1 MPERTL
7 LDDLIEN
14 KKKGVGFE
22 APALEYITNAF
33 EPTRLDSNLY
43 KEGKEQGV
51 DFSNIRNNLELIE
64 AVADSQSTSEKWLN
78 DLGRLGTGAVSA
90 TVGGFA
96 MIPAFFD
103 AASSMELSAM
113 YENGAVKW
121 AEGLDEW
128 GQEKFKNY
136 YTQRQEEA
144 YKEASIF
151 EKMTYGEKFWGNS
164 VLANAGFMIG
174 AAVDEA
180 IFSALTAVTGGG
192 AAPLQAV
199 ETGWLAARLARR
211 LAEAGTEVMGS
222 GTNLIKNVYR
232 GFTAE
237 GEIAKQAMMSG
248 LKNSRQ
254 LLTSAGYE
262 SSVEALQ
269 FQKEAYNQVLEKKA
283 NELGISKE
291 ELENNPQ
298 YERTLGE
305 LKSGVNSVANGL
317 WLMNLATVG
326 SSNAIG
332 ATALFQLEKPIL
344 NMLEGVNPLRAFM
357 SAGVED
363 LAKTAGKEIGKDGV
377 QFAAKNL
384 SMAQKAFNIVKSPL
398 SEGTEEFSQGLYQDV
413 GKRYLEDKYNPNAID
428 MILNGIPL
436 MADEIG
442 KRLGDSSHSGWEEF
456 ASGFMSSLLGLPNV
470 GRFVGKKENGTY
482 GLKNDKEQPAWVG
495 GIFQGIAENRQ
506 IQNERNENAALNN
519 FLSDKNLAEMLDGKL
534 STDNITTASV
544 KAFPMIMAAQKRL
557 ADGIKSGDKF
567 EQNQAKHDLLAYA
580 AIARDKIGQGE
591 NFKKDVLA
599 QYDQHTAIL
608 QKGVTAESTQEEIE
622 AVANLESI
630 YQGNTTQ
637 EKIAE
642 VNRKKKNTEIKLKD
656 IEAGISRAKAFNLS
670 PDLQDRMAVAL
681 SNGNNRVSEANSLL
695 KALQA
700 SLKLP
705 NIQVSNLS
713 SNELYELLDK
723 HKVATSKHKK
733 ISDSLQ
739 KDKAEF
745 DSLPDEIV
753 AFEGESPRANEK
765 KKAVKERVDNWT
777 KELDAET
784 ARLEKELNKKV
795 SEVDFTVESPLTQYK
810 QAIDKLT
817 GDEKVQ
823 AESLFNDVQRAIN
836 QHKEAV
842 KEYNKIMNNPEEIIA
857 EENTIRKNTARKIAG
872 IVEKNESSS
881 KLPEKNTSNNAH
893 TLVGKETTK
902 GKITNV
908 VHHHTEEGSA
918 IIVDTD
924 KGNSINL
931 AQVSFIE
938 PELKGLMEEYI
949 KQQNALLPNPEAF
962 RKQLESIKDKEV
974 VNTFVP
980 FLVQLQQTVKRRKE
994 GIKTKID
1001 NFSTHPTKLSP
1012 IESDG
1017 FKVEMRE
1024 LIEKSPF
1031 KKGTIEFAPLNTR
1044 NEVPKDLQI
1053 IDVGDYE
1060 TKGDKDPNNQFGKE
1074 LPGTAMFSKKGV
1086 KGRVKLA
1093 VTVKD
1098 DTMVVYGIV
1107 PNVASFS
1114 FNYSEQDQKF
1124 GNVPVATIETI
1135 EGKKTVVLTPEFIKV
1150 LDFIGESE
1158 QKKSFVAWNNI
1169 TGYESKDYQYGKD
1182 MEILSLTSIAEKYKP
1197 NKGEPVVFWNNNKIV
1212 AMYLDGNLITEE
1224 KQIDKWKKDNN
1235 VKKPINKDEK
1245 SIILYNGK
1253 PGSQKP
1259 KFQMDGVTPRAFSWN
1274 SMGVNEEADFE
1285 AIKEAQKQL
1294 KGAKTEVVVTE
1305 MEDKSATAENI
1316 ALDEKN
1322 KYKSVTE
1329 FRMVSPLSHGESH
1342 VFLNIDTSTGSAN
1355 IMWKVDKGKAKLLFN
1370 RTLNKIQQAAVD
1382 LSKIAKELL
1391 NVEESGFYEWLEK
1404 AEPQDIRDLIE
1415 RFLEKKNTKV
1425 VSVYRETVEEH
1436 NKFQNRFKR
1445 GSITAFVPNIQWI
1458 ATVSTKT
1465 SIKDI
1470 PGIGLVE
1477 EGKELKITY
1486 LTGEPFIGTVMKYDG
1501 KAITFGKV
1509 KVVNGVKTYSQIGT
1523 PLILE
1528 KFKGTIS
1535 IPTAEDKKKVT
1546 PSNPENLTKTTTF
1559 ITIKK
1564 ELIAFLKIA
1573 ENKQAILNW
1582 MNGLKTRANFT
1593 DLSQENLKE
1602 LSDLCAK
1609 KIDEFK
1615 NSSKSNVEENVN
1627 IIETPSIDIIT
1638 KLNTL
1643 NTFQEKLEWLRK
1655 NNLISPITI
1664 NGKQYDVIDY
1674 SDRVMV
1680 MAKLG
1685 KYNIPFYISTGQAGK
1700 KNVKAGNWY
1709 VVFGIGESGWINKGS
1724 EELINKQYDVPFF
1737 QKFAK
1742 ILNEGVGT
1750 IESREDNGNG
1760 KLKEGIGFLGDD
1772 INSIN
1777 EFNKQMNLTTIPAKS
1792 PYDSETFFSH
1802 VKSTISDVNEELK
1815 SIYEKK
1821 NETSKNPSIEEE
1833 NKELIGKQVGTSNY
1847 SVENGLIFYNNLDGT
1862 VSPVLNPNG
1871 KSIIEAVKD
1880 DIKRRE
1886 QEELNKQLPH
1896 APSFLIKEYPNSDEA
1911 REINAK
1917 YDKELKALEENTPP
1931 VPKIPINKPEYN
1943 INDFIIQQYT
1953 NWTKGLPIIG
1963 LNKSQ
1968 QELVEN
1974 ALKGL
1979 KVNGKTPRGEY
1990 SVANF
1995 LIALPIEEVP
2005 PFKIAIPGQTV
2016 EFEEAFNNIKDLA
2029 PDWMKIQ
2036 KADEDMLRNMAA
2048 NLGGL
2053 GQEQIMGWFDSV
2065 INIRQSS
2072 NAGTEYHELF
2082 HGIFNMVLDDAAKKK
2097 LIDEALTKYPL
2108 DYQEIET
2115 LMKRHRISKGEG
2127 IKLFLEEKMADDFME
2142 FMKGRK
2148 SYEKKSF
2155 LGRVFEWLKKFI
2167 FGDLGEIHSI
2177 FTKIANGKFKT
2188 AKAVN
2193 KDFKNIR
2200 TLVIKYDEFNEQ
2212 TNSYIQRILPA
2223 EDAYN
2228 ILNTLSRYIAFDKMN
2243 FEEAYEKV
2251 MNLFKP
2257 SNYETDLSEV
2267 SDEKYEEITNRL
2279 SRIWNILDKRKNVE
2293 EVKKEVEQRIA
2304 LYGLEIED
2312 DGTIFSVE
2320 NEEKGNNWSKSILE
2334 MGGFLQTSGKWRQM
2348 LAFTTYDSFEYGV
2361 QMTLPID
2368 IVTVNNYLELIS
2380 QNLKKQDIFERLEKI
2395 TMKDSPMAYQAFQN
2409 IKENIS
2415 KEIDVPVY
2423 QLTHETMWG
2432 KSMIY
2437 STLTDQLHKTNSNPI
2452 DTMIYKNKTNKKSV
2466 VHANA
2471 KSAGKAQLDKWVV
2484 KYNEVKDT
2492 FSLFERFLDFQK
2504 EVFTDIKKLFEDDIK
2519 ESEISDKTVY
2529 DIQSKL
2535 EKLGISVT
2543 TAYIRECLHYN
2554 RRVMELSGLEDSTL
2568 TNLVYENG
2576 LFLISDKK
2584 QHETLADVIEFVNSF
2599 IEDEN
2604 RKLAST
2610 LSASDVRKRLNS
2622 KDFFYKH
2629 KWTTL
2634 KTEFPDVAGK
2644 DIYHNLINTA
2654 YIAPMLKANYSVF
2667 SIVTSKNVKNIF
2679 EDVGGVDALRGNLTK
2694 LANGNANFDESV
2706 RKTSYKTMDNKTV
2719 YETIYN
2725 NYVKEMERALSK
2737 AEFRDFITSL
2747 KGREITQDD
2756 VDKFTE
2762 FLSLPND
2769 EQTKFV
2775 NQRML
2780 AWLQNSPLVDFIDN
2794 DFEVNFLGG
2803 FKEVKTSSTG
2813 ESAESKKNLGMAF
2826 DDATIADSFR
2836 VGFINWK
2843 EKNLVRPV
2851 LLSGKSTQL
2860 VFSTNKKLKEN
2871 FGNHPLIKIQDA
2883 RPVVSNKAVEIFKS
2897 LLEQELERIKWVR
2910 DLSPEDKK
2918 NVDDEIEGY
2927 IKKGSTFSQNTGF
2940 AKYLKEN
2947 GMKDILKKLEQADS
2961 LDEVEIIDEIIANY
2975 MNNHLRK
2982 SYEFLQG
2989 VRTQQGYVGG
2999 KIQST
3004 DDFFYQNDPII
3015 ENGILNEVEFAEYEI
3030 DSWLKSEILY
3040 QFVAFDKAMGL
3051 EGVIDT
3057 FKRSGSIIASGSSS
3071 IGSLNHVTIDDKSL
3085 AHFIGME
3092 EAQEDSA
3099 FIKENAKRYWDD
3111 TGGKEGFEEAY
3122 QAALKGE
3129 KHKNLPPTL
3138 GEKVDR
3144 FDADS
3149 VATIEVLIDHIL
3161 VPQGKFTKEVK
3172 AIYDKIKV
3180 GIPLSHKEYEYLRL
3194 NNALNQKRKMS
3205 YVQGLFYKKTSTQF
3219 IGIEEFAFIKPSI
3232 AERKDVLEYLLSE
3245 YQKVQEGALTY
3256 KKFIENNYN
3265 VRIGR
3270 ERMFN
3275 VMTAMYNA
3283 DTQYLFFKTSSKQLK
3298 RNLIKPKSYDTV
3310 HEQINSDRNSSMNTE
3325 YLREQMKT
3333 DGVKS
3338 EITHGTQLMQLVW
3351 SEQNP
3356 NNILY
3361 TTKGENGTVI
3371 TSKTLKEEYLH
3382 LLASRINFIKEK
3394 IKKEAGYDGSTLD
3407 TEVLRKIF
3415 GESIMQNGGQNYLY
3429 EFVTEVDWNI
3439 PHTNEKVQNM
3449 FFSYLS
3455 KSLSQKREGTAL
3467 ALQSDFIHQIIRAK
3481 EDIIID
3487 GQTLLKDEV
3496 IPSAILEKYYDDL
3509 KDSDKIFVG
3518 RLRHGIWNGEF
3529 FYGEAIVP
3537 NIHEALQNGIP
3548 ETFQYGFKIRIPTQD
3563 KHSMMAIRFV
3573 DTMPG
3578 YKGATIVM
3586 PLETIFLAGED
3597 FDIDKAYL
3605 YWSAVY
3611 KNKQGEW
3618 KSYGEYTNVND
3629 AWAEYKSI
3637 MRKAYKSDAKS
3648 DYVPLTIETFFENIE
3663 DYITVDKEKQEKYN
3677 RLFDKLADEIELWEQ
3692 VNDIMNKTLL
3702 VSNNKDESKKITS
3715 KQKISSRLRN
3725 KDFEMSEELKVEIQ
3739 ELIESFEDEK
3749 LFIYLKKIGEA
3760 YSKESF
3766 QYKIGDVA
3774 KGMHERMEQ
3783 NKVGYRGVKR
3793 KYNSKEELNNDLLY
3807 CELRLIHNKG
3817 NQNISITP
3825 ATMDSQTDLIYNE
3838 VLLDYNLQGT
3848 GVIRHDLRQFME
3860 SEGIDTSDI
3869 PAAIQKY
3876 IDVKGFAVRDTNHAP
3891 TDILKAENMEAIGED
3906 NIGIGAKFSIVS
3918 QLYLDKIGTKGIVGQ
3933 LMEQNFSQ
3941 IGAEYYL
3948 DGFYRI
3954 NDVSSGVISAATDNA
3969 KEQIAGAIGHD
3980 RLNLPIIQSAQ
3991 LLLGYH
3997 YFTTMTLRRS
4007 KKVAALLEKLSI
4019 YDDEKLVRGS
4029 ENDKKYNDEKLLEIL
4044 KTVENV
4050 DNLIAEVQNFKG
4062 FETAPDFENI
4072 NTYNR
4077 NFLIMV
4083 LSLAAQDENFKSEEF
4098 ENYALAKFKEAKRF
4112 ANFNRN
4118 LAQISNLAKGV
4129 EINFGEIKGVV
4140 RAVHQAVNDKEFGAI
4155 AQEILNEEFL
4165 KAELSDMIDDMN
4177 IGRTFFLQGQKIF
4190 DGLENV
4196 IEETVG
4202 SKFYREKEYSA
4213 FRNGFSA
4220 FILSKII
4227 KNQPNFDKEFL
4238 IASTQADL
4246 VDMLLREVNERFPN
4260 NLLVKALTT
4269 KEVDLLSKS
4278 ERMIEEDETG
4288 DLAEQYKV
4296 VPRKQIVQSIYGAT
4310 EFKFFQTNT
4319 WAESNKFL
4327 TERIQNEA
4335 KRWND
4340 MTVNVSEVLARINK
4354 GEELSDIFDSTTD
4367 RFADDKLKAFFNA
4380 VLFYQSLYKDNLL
4393 FRNGSVATILDPRM
4407 FKIYGV
4413 SMGEVVKAFN
4423 NKDNA
4428 KIKELLGKD
4437 IKGVQREFLRKYL
4450 TSYDAYTLV
4459 PTLIGKF
4466 NEDLITQPGEE
4477 KNIITIKD
4485 DTLIVDFSEQP
4496 SFRAKVNDLSSEQP
4510 GELIS
4515 LEDKAKRARILRA
4528 ERLDDLR
4535 KVLKEA
4541 KSDIKLDTEH
4551 GWIVAKFPLI
4561 IKNVT
4566 VENGKN
4572 IITRYVL
4579 KEVKQVRY
4587 DEKMTFTSVSGKT
4600 ISDVLLNNTA
4610 NLSPISFTELMSTET
4625 KKQEV
4630 FGNKAV
4636 YVKVEVIGNK
4646 DIKQYMVGEEEEWN
4660 DTVEEIVEN
4669 PKTSIN
4675 IYSGNKE
4682 NPELSNFAKRP
4693 FKYEGRDYQSVEHA
4707 YQTLKSGKFDEST
4720 YNRPNDFIG
4729 IKRNAPKQVN
4739 KNISSTLMKKLIK
4752 TSFEQNV
4759 ESLNKLKAT
4768 GNAILTHLGGTD
4780 KFWEIEFPKL
4790 LMEVRDELSSETNQY
4805 VEAAEMVEVE
4815 KDEIVPKQV
4824 EEVKKEIN
4832 LSIYALRPASIDTG
4846 NGDITFKT
4854 VESAY
4859 NAIKL
4864 YYLEGL
4870 SASLIDVDAKIK
4882 ELQQAETS
4890 QKIAFIMKDIKY
4902 NEAEFNVDAR
4912 ENMKGLII
4920 DSYTVNGVVNKDIIE
4935 ALMTQALPKIPGFEG
4950 LMEEIRDEF
4959 AEQYGKQVKASED
4972 KKIVE
4977 DFKKQPLKPE
4987 TIALIFTL
4995 EDSQQD
5001 KIFNLIDR
5009 GMLSEENVGE
5019 VIKQLCGKK

>member
-1 MPERTL
+1 MPDINEL
-7 LDDLIEN
+7 LKYVKDKNITPLPVDNNIHSRFSDIPLDINDVHIAQDRNVDLSQIQAPYE
-14 KKKGVGFE
+14 VGE
-22 APALEYITNAF
+22 AIAN
-33 EPTRLDSNLY
+33 
-43 KEGKEQGV
+43 
-51 DFSNIRNNLELIE
+51 
-64 AVADSQSTSEKWLN
+64 SQSTSEKWLN

-151 EKMTYGEKFWGNS
+151 KKMTYGEKFWGNS

-180 IFSALTAVTGGG
+180 IFSALTTVTGGG

-344 NMLEGVNPLRAFM
+344 NMLERVNPLRAFM

-470 GRFVGKKENGTY
+470 GRFVGKKENGNY
-482 GLKNDKEQPAWVG
+482 GFKNDKEQPAWVG

-580 AIARDKIGQGE
+580 AIARDKIGQVE

-608 QKGVTAESTQEEIE
+608 QKGVTAESTQEEIQS
-622 AVANLESI
+622 VANLESI

-695 KALQA
+695 KALQT

-795 SEVDFTVESPLTQYK
+795 SEVDFTVESPLTQYRE
-810 QAIDKLT
+810 AIDKLQ

-857 EENTIRKNTARKIAG
+857 EENTIRKNIARKIAG

-881 KLPEKNTSNNAH
+881 RLPEKNTSNNAH

-908 VHHHTEEGSA
+908 VHHHTEEGST

-924 KGNSINL
+924 KGDSINL
-931 AQVSFIE
+931 ARVSFIE

-949 KQQNALLPNPEAF
+949 KQENALLPNSEAF

-974 VNTFVP
+974 VNSFVP

-1012 IESDG
+1012 IESDD

-1074 LPGTAMFSKKGV
+1074 LHGTAMFSKKGV

-1235 VKKPINKDEK
+1235 VKKPTNKDEK

-1259 KFQMDGVTPRAFSWN
+1259 KFQTDGVTPRAFSWN

-1322 KYKSVTE
+1322 KYKNVTE

-1370 RTLNKIQQAAVD
+1370 RTLNKIQQPAVD

-1391 NVEESGFYEWLEK
+1391 NVEESEFYEWLEK

-1425 VSVYRETVEEH
+1425 VSIYRETVEEH

-1458 ATVSTKT
+1458 ATISTKT

-1546 PSNPENLTKTTTF
+1546 PSNPENLAKTTTF
-1559 ITIKK
+1559 IAIKK

-1573 ENKQAILNW
+1573 ENKQAVLNW
-1582 MNGLKTRANFT
+1582 MNGLKNRASFA

-1615 NSSKSNVEENVN
+1615 NSSKSNV
-1627 IIETPSIDIIT
+1627 
-1638 KLNTL
+1638 
-1643 NTFQEKLEWLRK
+1643 
-1655 NNLISPITI
+1655 
-1664 NGKQYDVIDY
+1664 
-1674 SDRVMV
+1674 
-1680 MAKLG
+1680 
-1685 KYNIPFYISTGQAGK
+1685 
-1700 KNVKAGNWY
+1700 
-1709 VVFGIGESGWINKGS
+1709 
-1724 EELINKQYDVPFF
+1724 
-1737 QKFAK
+1737 
-1742 ILNEGVGT
+1742 
-1750 IESREDNGNG
+1750 
-1760 KLKEGIGFLGDD
+1760 
-1772 INSIN
+1772 
-1777 EFNKQMNLTTIPAKS
+1777 
-1792 PYDSETFFSH
+1792 
-1802 VKSTISDVNEELK
+1802 
-1815 SIYEKK
+1815 
-1821 NETSKNPSIEEE
+1821 EE

-1931 VPKIPINKPEYN
+1931 VPKMPINKPEHN

-1995 LIALPIEEVP
+1995 LIALPIEEVS

-2053 GQEQIMGWFDSV
+2053 GQEQIMGWFDGV

-2097 LIDEALTKYPL
+2097 LIDEALIKYPL

-2361 QMTLPID
+2361 QMTLPVD

-2492 FSLFERFLDFQK
+2492 FPLFERFLDFQK
-2504 EVFTDIKKLFEDDIK
+2504 QVFTDIKKLFEDDIK
-2519 ESEISDKTVY
+2519 ESEISDETVY
-2529 DIQSKL
+2529 NIQSKL
-2535 EKLGISVT
+2535 ERLGISVT

-2604 RKLAST
+2604 RKLASN

-2634 KTEFPDVAGK
+2634 KTEFPNVAGK

-2679 EDVGGVDALRGNLTK
+2679 EDVGDVDALRGNLTK

-2719 YETIYN
+2719 YETIHN

-2780 AWLQNSPLVDFIDN
+2780 AWLQNSPLIDFIDN

-2826 DDATIADSFR
+2826 DDATVADSFR

-2843 EKNLVRPV
+2843 EKNLVRPI

-2897 LLEQELERIKWVR
+2897 LLEQELKRIKWVR
-2910 DLSPEDKK
+2910 NLSPEGKK

-2927 IKKGSTFSQNTGF
+2927 TKKGSTFSQNTGF

-2947 GMKDILKKLEQADS
+2947 RMKDILKKLEQADS
-2961 LDEVEIIDEIIANY
+2961 LDEVENIDEIITNY

-3051 EGVIDT
+3051 AGVIDT

-3092 EAQEDSA
+3092 EAQEDSD

-3172 AIYDKIKV
+3172 VIYDKIKV

-3245 YQKVQEGALTY
+3245 YQKVQEGVLTY

-3275 VMTAMYNA
+3275 VMTAMYDA

-3563 KHSMMAIRFV
+3563 KHSMMAVRFV

-3629 AWAEYKSI
+3629 AWVEYKSI

-3663 DYITVDKEKQEKYN
+3663 DYITVDKEKREKYN

-3692 VNDIMNKTLL
+3692 VNDIMNKILL

-3725 KDFEMSEELKVEIQ
+3725 KEFEMSEELKVEIQ

-3766 QYKIGDVA
+3766 RYKIGDVA

-3783 NKVGYRGVKR
+3783 NKVGYRGIKR

-3838 VLLDYNLQGT
+3838 VLLDYNLQGN

-3860 SEGIDTSDI
+3860 SEDIDTSDI

-3906 NIGIGAKFSIVS
+3906 NIAIGAKFSIVS
-3918 QLYLDKIGTKGIVGQ
+3918 QLYLDKIGTKGVVGQ

-3948 DGFYRI
+3948 NGFYRI

-4050 DNLIAEVQNFKG
+4050 DNLVAEVQNFKG

-4118 LAQISNLAKGV
+4118 LAQISNLVKGV

-4327 TERIQNEA
+4327 TEKIQNEA

-4340 MTVNVSEVLARINK
+4340 MTVNVSEILARINK

-4496 SFRAKVNDLSSEQP
+4496 SFRAKVNDPSSEQP

-4551 GWIVAKFPLI
+4551 GWIVTKFPLI

-4660 DTVEEIVEN
+4660 DKVEEIVEK
-4669 PKTSIN
+4669 PK
-4675 IYSGNKE
+4675 
-4682 NPELSNFAKRP
+4682 
-4693 FKYEGRDYQSVEHA
+4693 
-4707 YQTLKSGKFDEST
+4707 
-4720 YNRPNDFIG
+4720 
-4729 IKRNAPKQVN
+4729 
-4739 KNISSTLMKKLIK
+4739 M
-4752 TSFEQNV
+4752 
-4759 ESLNKLKAT
+4759 
-4768 GNAILTHLGGTD
+4768 LT
-4780 KFWEIEFPKL
+4780 
-4790 LMEVRDELSSETNQY
+4790 EVRDELSE
-4805 VEAAEMVEVE
+4805 EVE
-4815 KDEIVPKQV
+4815 DFNKEIIPRQV
-4824 EEVKKEIN
+4824 EEVKPELKKEIN
-4832 LSIYALRPASIDTG
+4832 LSIYALRPVAIEDEK
-4846 NGDITFKT
+4846 GDIVFKT
-4854 VESAY
+4854 VEGAY

-4870 SASLIDVDAKIK
+4870 SASLMDVDAKIK

-4890 QKIAFIMKDIKY
+4890 QKIASIMKDIKY
-4902 NEAEFNVDAR
+4902 NETEFNVDAR

-4950 LMEEIRDEF
+4950 LMEEIRNEF

-5001 KIFNLIDR
+5001 KIFDLIDR